1 MYSPCFISSS
11 NNDNALII
19 SILIIFFLKMA
30 LPTLD
35 KYCNCNLV
43 YNLYFPL
50 IHNVLCFR
58 RRQDN

>member
-1 MYSPCFISSS
+1 MEMMT
-11 NNDNALII
+11 
-19 SILIIFFLKMA
+19 ILIIFFLKMA

-43 YNLYFPL
+43 YKLYFPL
-50 IHNVLCFR
+50 IHYVLCFR